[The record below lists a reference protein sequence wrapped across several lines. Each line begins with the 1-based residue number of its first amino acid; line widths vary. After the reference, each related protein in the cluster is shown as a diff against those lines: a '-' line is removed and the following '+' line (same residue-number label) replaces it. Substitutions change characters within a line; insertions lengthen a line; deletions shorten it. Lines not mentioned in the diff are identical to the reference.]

1 MTVEQIHNHSR
12 ACCDLQCTGPTK
24 GPYFESLLPSLVSAI
39 NPYHRHHPLERL
51 IPPHKTELYKSS
63 FFFPSTIILWN
74 NLPEN
79 IQRGI
84 PISETKKYLPKNDN
98 SVPAYFYTGARHHQ
112 IIHTKLRLHISDLN
126 QDLVNRYVAT
136 DPSCKYGAASETVE
150 YCLLHCPLSTQVRD
164 YTIQTLPPHYIT
176 IPVLLSGDP
185 NLPSATNSAIF
196 LTVH

>member
-1 MTVEQIHNHSR
+1 MFFLVFFSMSRDVFLQLRDCEQNISRQRNYHS
-12 ACCDLQCTGPTK
+12 
-24 GPYFESLLPSLVSAI
+24 V
-39 NPYHRHHPLERL
+39 
-51 IPPHKTELYKSS
+51 
-63 FFFPSTIILWN
+63 
-74 NLPEN
+74 
-79 IQRGI
+79 
-84 PISETKKYLPKNDN
+84 
-98 SVPAYFYTGARHHQ
+98 SVPVYFYTGACHPQ
-112 IIHTKLRLHISDLN
+112 MIHTKLRLHICDLN